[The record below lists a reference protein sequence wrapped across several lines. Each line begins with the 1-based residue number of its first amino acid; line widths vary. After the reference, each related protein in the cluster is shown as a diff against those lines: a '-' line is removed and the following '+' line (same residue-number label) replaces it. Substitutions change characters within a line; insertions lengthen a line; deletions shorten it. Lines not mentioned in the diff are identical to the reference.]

1 MPYSPEKRNQ
11 EAAPADQL
19 PSSAGRR
26 FSALLRRK
34 TLPVLVAGLLLLLWG
49 QQSVMADQTG
59 TLLVLVRRL
68 VSLVSFPIVLRI
80 LAGLGVLCSLGVF
93 GLLGLA
99 GVVVRT
105 LTRPRRQ
112 APVSTL
118 TPALLGWPAE
128 AISFPVTVGSCSYPV
143 PGYYCPQ
150 PGAQSIVIVSP
161 GYRRPVED
169 VLLICRALWQA
180 GHHVLAFEYLG
191 HGRPLPAG
199 VSLPLTLGYREVKDF
214 LAAVRYAQGR
224 APGCRIGALGFSMG
238 GAVSLLG
245 AACCPEVAAVA
256 ADSAFA
262 TQWQAV
268 EHVVRQR
275 LRLPPRWVDWLLPP
289 LYWMS
294 NRLLRWHAG
303 YRFEQVEPVQA
314 IAQIAPRPV
323 LLIHGQQDRLI
334 PAAAAQQ
341 RRAAARPPKARWLVP
356 GVEHVR
362 ACLHVPDRSVARLTA
377 FFQQALLPD
386 RPARPLQVAAGSSVV
401 AGSQGQE
408 KAPVRVSR
416 ANPPKREQDQSSPP
430 GFRLGLVWGRWLVR
444 WRWRV
449 AGAWL
454 LVLLISLPLAQTVGA
469 VLRPGGTTV
478 PGGETAQVQAVL
490 RQRLHQPATQLFA
503 VLSVSPQQARSRSF
517 AQQQQ
522 AVVARA
528 RSLPHV
534 LTIQAQVS
542 PNGQTALVILG
553 LDEDSDLVAALVPE
567 LQARLEAIPGPA
579 HLQLTG
585 EAAVATALQQ
595 ATQEDTARAE
605 ALALPLTL
613 AALLLVFDGL
623 LASLLPVGLAGLT
636 LITTLAGL
644 ALLGRLFPL
653 QSLTESLV
661 GIIGLGLAIDYSLLL
676 IRRFREE
683 LARTRAGAEAVA
695 ETMATA
701 GEAIACSACLVT
713 LGFGALL
720 LIPIPFVRS
729 LGAGG
734 CLVTGVAAL
743 AALTL
748 LPALLSLLGPRINA
762 LAVSALLPWRWQ
774 RWRGLGPVRRQDP
787 ASVSAP
793 PEAVRLVSWWERWA
807 WTVMRHPLPLL
818 GGALALLL
826 LVSWPALALRPG
838 LPGAAV
844 LPADAPARQGWEE
857 LRRAFPTVDPAPIL
871 VVVQPTA
878 PRSMQSAADRIRV
891 MRLVSWIERL
901 PHVSGV
907 DLPRDHAPQPS
918 PGGAMLLLV
927 HTDSTPD
934 SPEEAQPLDQ
944 LHVVP
949 ASPREGLHLQIGGP
963 RAQTLEFDRT
973 LYRAS
978 ELALLFLLAGTA
990 LLLLVMVTFRS
1001 LLLPLKAILMNLLS
1015 LGSAFGALVWVFQDG
1030 HGATWLGFTPTGSLD
1045 RFVPIV
1051 LGCTLFGL
1059 SMDYDV
1065 FLLSRVRECWRRGRN
1080 NEQAVAE
1087 GLART
1092 GGMITSAACLFLLV
1106 ERAGLR
1112 HLRGHRPGRLPD
1124 PPPGGASDHA
1134 LAGAVELVAAGST
1147 ELGTAVQG
1155 SRSDSARRSPPLQ
1168 TASLWAALV
1177 SLALQ
1182 SKRVPGA
1189 AGLGGVADQAGG
1201 PDTPWLSCPPDSTE
1215 PLLHLRGR
1223 FALPGTVAATYQ
1235 PAARG
1240 HPDDGRSADLSQACR
1255 TRSPGTAAAAPAG
1268 RAENRSSCPVSQPA
1282 RSGKHATGVMSTGPG
1297 CRCGAL
1303 VLPLIRR
1310 GGTDHSRAKS
1320 RRPRQ
1325 EGGLM

>member
-1 MPYSPEKRNQ
+1 MPYSPEELNL
-11 EAAPADQL
+11 EAAPADRL
-19 PSSAGRR
+19 PSSAGRPG
-26 FSALLRRK
+26 SALQRRK
-34 TLPVLVAGLLLLLWG
+34 TLAVLVAGLLLVLLVLLLWG
-49 QQSVMADQTG
+49 QPSVG
-59 TLLVLVRRL
+59 TDPAGRSPALVGRLIALVN
-68 VSLVSFPIVLRI
+68 FPVMLPV
-80 LAGLGVLCSLGVF
+80 LAGLGVLCLLGV
-93 GLLGLA
+93 LGLVTLA
-99 GVVVRT
+99 AVVVRT

-112 APVSTL
+112 AAVSTL
-118 TPALLGWPAE
+118 TPALVGWPAE
-128 AISFPVTVGSCSYPV
+128 AISFPVTVGSCSYRV

-150 PGAQSIVIVSP
+150 PGARSLIIVSP

-199 VSLPLTLGYREVKDF
+199 AAVPLTLGYREVQDF
-214 LAAVRYAQGR
+214 LAAVLYAQER

-245 AACCPEVAAVA
+245 AACCPEVAAVV

-268 EHVVRQR
+268 EQVVRQH
-275 LRLPPRWVDWLLPP
+275 LRLPPRWWDWLLPP
-289 LYWMS
+289 LHWVS
-294 NRLLRWHAG
+294 NQFLRWRAG
-303 YRFEQVEPVQA
+303 YCFEQVQPVQA

-334 PAAAAQQ
+334 PPVAARQLY
-341 RRAAARPPKARWLVP
+341 AAARRPKALWLVP
-356 GVEHVR
+356 GVEHVG
-362 ACLHVPDRSVARLTA
+362 ACLHVPDRYVARLTA
-377 FFQQALLPD
+377 FFQRALWQDL
-386 RPARPLQVAAGSSVV
+386 PARHRQAGSSVV
-401 AGSQGQE
+401 AAAQGE
-408 KAPVRVSR
+408 EP
-416 ANPPKREQDQSSPP
+416 SPP
-430 GFRLGLVWGRWLVR
+430 QASPLHSPEPAQPPPAGWRLGLVWGRWLVR
-444 WRWRV
+444 WRWV
-449 AGAWL
+449 VGGAWL
-454 LVLLISLPLAQTVGA
+454 LVLLVSLPLAQTIGA
-469 VLRPGGTTV
+469 LLQPGGTTI
-478 PGGETAQVQAVL
+478 PGSEAAQVQTVL
-490 RQRLHQPATQLFA
+490 RDRLHLPATQLFA
-503 VLSVSPQQARSRSF
+503 VLSVSRQQARTRAF
-517 AQQQQ
+517 AAQQQ

-528 RSLPHV
+528 SSLPHV
-534 LTIQAQVS
+534 LTVRSQVS
-542 PNGQTALVILG
+542 PDGQTALVILG
-553 LDEDSDLVAALVPE
+553 LDEDSDAVAALVPA
-567 LQARLEAIPGPA
+567 LQTRLGAIPGPA

-644 ALLGRLFPL
+644 SLLARLFPL

-683 LARTRAGAEAVA
+683 LARTRAVPEAVA

-701 GEAIACSACLVT
+701 GEAIACSACMVT

-720 LIPIPFVRS
+720 LIPIPLVRS
-729 LGAGG
+729 LGVGG

-762 LAVSALLPWRWQ
+762 LALSALLPWRWR
-774 RWRGLGPVRRQDP
+774 RWRGLGPVRRQHP
-787 ASVSAP
+787 ASGAEP
-793 PEAVRLVSWWERWA
+793 HAAVGPVSWWERWA

-818 GGALALLL
+818 GGALGILLL
-826 LVSWPALALRPG
+826 WSWPALALRPG

-844 LPADAPARQGWEE
+844 LPADAPARQGWEH
-857 LRRAFPTVDPAPIL
+857 LTQAFPTVDPAPIL
-871 VVVQPTA
+871 VVVQPA
-878 PRSMQSAADRIRV
+878 DPRSTRAATDHAALL
-891 MRLVSWIERL
+891 RLVGWIEHL

-907 DLPRDHAPQPS
+907 ERAPDQASQPFPS
-918 PGGAMLLLV
+918 EPALLLV
-927 HTDSTPD
+927 HTRSAPD
-934 SPEEAQPLDQ
+934 SPEEARLLDQ
-944 LHVVP
+944 LHAVP
-949 ASPREGLHLQIGGP
+949 ASLREGFRLQIGGP

-978 ELALLFLLAGTA
+978 GLALLFLLAGTV
-990 LLLLVMVTFRS
+990 LLLLVTFRS
-1001 LLLPLKAILMNLLS
+1001 LLLPLKAILMNLLA

-1059 SMDYDV
+1059 SMDYEV

-1106 ERAGLR
+1106 
-1112 HLRGHRPGRLPD
+1112 
-1124 PPPGGASDHA
+1124 
-1134 LAGAVELVAAGST
+1134 AGAFLATRLVVTKELGLGICVAIGLDAFLIRPLVVPATMRLLGQWNWWLPGQRSWERLRRGAGVIRKDGRHHCRRLARGRPWHPLPFKANEHQAQRAWEALLIRLVAQTLPVSPAHLTAQSHFFTCGGDSRALEHLLLRINQQLGVT
-1147 ELGTAVQG
+1147 LTMEEALTCPRPAEL
-1155 SRSDSARRSPPLQ
+1155 
-1168 TASLWAALV
+1168 AALV
-1177 SLALQ
+1177 QQRLLQ
-1182 SKRVPGA
+1182 QDEQRTAPPVQP
-1189 AGLGGVADQAGG
+1189 
-1201 PDTPWLSCPPDSTE
+1201 LSRHEPAST
-1215 PLLHLRGR
+1215 
-1223 FALPGTVAATYQ
+1223 
-1235 PAARG
+1235 
-1240 HPDDGRSADLSQACR
+1240 
-1255 TRSPGTAAAAPAG
+1255 
-1268 RAENRSSCPVSQPA
+1268 
-1282 RSGKHATGVMSTGPG
+1282 
-1297 CRCGAL
+1297 
-1303 VLPLIRR
+1303 
-1310 GGTDHSRAKS
+1310 
-1320 RRPRQ
+1320 RQ
-1325 EGGLM
+1325 E

>member
-1 MPYSPEKRNQ
+1 MPCSPEELNQ

-19 PSSAGRR
+19 PSSAGWLC
-26 FSALLRRK
+26 SALLRR
-34 TLPVLVAGLLLLLWG
+34 TMLPVLVTGLLLLLWG
-49 QQSVMADQTG
+49 QQSVRADPAG

-68 VSLVSFPIVLRI
+68 VSLVSFPIVLAV
-80 LAGLGVLCSLGVF
+80 LAGLGVLCLLGML

-99 GVVVRT
+99 EVVVRT
-105 LTRPRRQ
+105 LTRPLRQ

-118 TPALLGWPAE
+118 TPALVGWPAE

-150 PGAQSIVIVSP
+150 PGARSLIIVSP

-199 VSLPLTLGYREVKDF
+199 GSVPLTLGYREVKDF
-214 LAAVRYAQGR
+214 LAAVRYAQER

-238 GAVSLLG
+238 GAVSVLG
-245 AACCPEVAAVA
+245 AVCCPEVAAVV

-268 EHVVRQR
+268 EQVVRQR

-289 LYWMS
+289 LYWVS

-314 IAQIAPRPV
+314 IARIAPRPV

-341 RRAAARPPKARWLVP
+341 LYAAARRPKALWLVP

-362 ACLHVPDRSVARLTA
+362 ACLQVPDRYVACLTA
-377 FFQQALLPD
+377 FFQQALLQD
-386 RPARPLQVAAGSSVV
+386 RPARPFQVATGSSVV
-401 AGSQGQE
+401 AGSHGQE

-478 PGGETAQVQAVL
+478 PGGEAAQVQAVL

-553 LDEDSDLVAALVPE
+553 LDEDSDTMATLVPQ
-567 LQARLEAIPGPA
+567 LQDRLGAIPGPA
-579 HLQLTG
+579 HLRLTG
-585 EAAVATALQQ
+585 EAAVAAALQQ
-595 ATQEDTARAE
+595 ATQVDTARAE

-613 AALLLVFDGL
+613 IALLLVFDGL

-636 LITTLAGL
+636 LLTALAGL
-644 ALLGRLFPL
+644 AVLGRLFSL

-661 GIIGLGLAIDYSLLL
+661 SIIGLGLASDYSLLL

-683 LARTRAGAEAVA
+683 LARTGAVPEAVA
-695 ETMATA
+695 YTVATA
-701 GEAIACSACLVT
+701 GEAIAFSACIVA

-720 LIPIPFVRS
+720 LIPIPLLCS
-729 LGAGG
+729 LGVGG
-734 CLVTGVAAL
+734 CLVTGMAAL

-762 LAVSALLPWRWQ
+762 LALSSLLPWQVQ
-774 RWRGLGPVRRQDP
+774 RWRDLLPVRRPSP

-793 PEAVRLVSWWERWA
+793 QGAVRSVSWWERWA

-857 LRRAFPTVDPAPIL
+857 LTRAFPTVDPAPIL

-878 PRSMQSAADRIRV
+878 PRSMRSAADRIGV

-907 DLPRDHAPQPS
+907 DLPMDHAPQPS

-927 HTDSTPD
+927 HTDSAPD
-934 SPEEAQPLDQ
+934 SPEEAQLLDQ

-949 ASPREGLHLQIGGP
+949 ASLREGLLLQIGGP
-963 RAQTLEFDRT
+963 RAQTLEFDRA

-978 ELALLFLLAGTA
+978 GLALIFLLTGTV
-990 LLLLVMVTFRS
+990 LLLLITFRS
-1001 LLLPLKAILMNLLS
+1001 LVLPLKAILMNLLS
-1015 LGSAFGALVWVFQDG
+1015 LGGAYGALVWVFQEG
-1030 HGATWLGFTPTGSLD
+1030 HGAGWLGFTPAGSLD

-1059 SMDYDV
+1059 SMDYEV
-1065 FLLSRVRECWRRGRN
+1065 FLLSRVRECWWHSRD
-1080 NEQAVAE
+1080 NERAVAE

-1092 GGMITSAACLFLLV
+1092 GGLITSAACLFLLV
-1106 ERAGLR
+1106 AGAFLTTQLVVTKELGWGICVAIGLDAFLIR
-1112 HLRGHRPGRLPD
+1112 PLVVPATMRLLGNWNWWLPGQRRENQPRVAAGASRLRGKLLPLSEQQAQRAWEVLLIRLVAQTLQQPVVQFTGQSHFFTSGGD
-1124 PPPGGASDHA
+1124 SHSLEQLLLRIRQHLGVTLTVEEVLAHPVLEALAVLVQQRLLQQEEHGASD
-1134 LAGAVELVAAGST
+1134 
-1147 ELGTAVQG
+1147 
-1155 SRSDSARRSPPLQ
+1155 PP
-1168 TASLWAALV
+1168 
-1177 SLALQ
+1177 
-1182 SKRVPGA
+1182 R
-1189 AGLGGVADQAGG
+1189 
-1201 PDTPWLSCPPDSTE
+1201 PPDSRHGPTE
-1215 PLLHLRGR
+1215 TQQR
-1223 FALPGTVAATYQ
+1223 
-1235 PAARG
+1235 
-1240 HPDDGRSADLSQACR
+1240 
-1255 TRSPGTAAAAPAG
+1255 
-1268 RAENRSSCPVSQPA
+1268 
-1282 RSGKHATGVMSTGPG
+1282 
-1297 CRCGAL
+1297 
-1303 VLPLIRR
+1303 
-1310 GGTDHSRAKS
+1310 
-1320 RRPRQ
+1320 
-1325 EGGLM
+1325 